1 MRPGGLV
8 IGITSS
14 GTLDKQ
20 RSNIRTELAK
30 SRVGGG
36 FPAPSG
42 AFEQYAG
49 TKVVTDIVILQ
60 KREQPLGLVAGEGWI
75 DSVETTT
82 PSGQALRY
90 NEYYQR
96 HPEHVLGTIDYGHG
110 TTFNKPG
117 LIVKRPQ
124 DMATQLQRIVDLV
137 PVDRYRPRG
146 KAERVHYQV
155 NHSVERVGALMQ
167 DGNELF
173 VSYGEHRAEADQVLR
188 YSTSSAKQT
197 LKREAELRALIG
209 LRQRY
214 GALIDAQRGEAA
226 GKAERD
232 ALRQTYQD
240 FVSAHGLLTD
250 SFGLQYL
257 KRLGDPFHPTLAALE
272 TQAKDGSVTPAAIL
286 SQNTMRGR
294 KAMANPSVSDAFVL
308 ARNEAVEPKL
318 AQIANWRAS
327 RRRRSKQRWWTAARC
342 SPTRPAA
349 R

>member
-1 MRPGGLV
+1 M
-8 IGITSS
+8 
-14 GTLDKQ
+14 
-20 RSNIRTELAK
+20 
-30 SRVGGG
+30 
-36 FPAPSG
+36 
-42 AFEQYAG
+42 
-49 TKVVTDIVILQ
+49 
-60 KREQPLGLVAGEGWI
+60 VAGEGWI

-137 PVDRYRPRG
+137 PVDCYRPRG

-318 AQIANWRAS
+318 AQIAAGGQAGGGGQS
-327 RRRRSKQRWWTAARC
+327 SAGGQRRGVRRPGQRRGDPVRSLLVRQCQGCYAR
-342 SPTRPAA
+342 PRRP
-349 R
+349 